1 MQITNRFMEIFIT
14 RWLGVIGFVVL
25 SVGSPFIRAASH
37 GSADFP
43 SLVASLKIDPSLEFC
58 GEKVP
63 LKSQEI
69 RERLEKELLLSL
81 WDRPQIILWLKR
93 SHRYLPYIEQILEKN
108 DMPDDLKYLAIA
120 ESALRPHAGSSKG
133 AIGFW
138 QFMPGTGRKYG
149 LVINEYIDERR
160 NLFISTAAA
169 IQYFKQLYQTFDSW
183 TLAAAAFNMG
193 EEGLM
198 AEILEQDTNNYYQL
212 YLPLETQRYIF
223 RILSVKLIFS
233 EREKFGFR
241 LTSIEH
247 YPPLE
252 FDRIRVK
259 CSHEIPIRIIAK
271 AAKTHFKVIKDLN
284 PEIRGHYLRKGKHH
298 ILVPKGASPGFKD
311 RYKDLENKY
320 LVSKK
325 EKIYIVKRGDNL
337 SSIADRFGI
346 PLSALIIWNRVDIK
360 RPIHPG
366 HRLFIYRD
374 DLGPEKSDID
384 DETGELDLN

>member
-1 MQITNRFMEIFIT
+1 MKIFIT
-14 RWLGVIGFVVL
+14 CWFGLIGFVVL
-25 SVGSPFIRAASH
+25 SMGSLFIPVTSH

-43 SLVASLKIDPSLEFC
+43 SLVASLKIDLPLEFC

-63 LKSQEI
+63 LKNQGI
-69 RERLEKELLLSL
+69 RERLEKELMLSL

-93 SHRYLPYIEQILEKN
+93 SNRYLPYIEQILAKN

-120 ESALRPHAGSSKG
+120 ESALRPHAGSRKG

-160 NLFISTAAA
+160 NLFTSTAAA
-169 IQYFKQLYQTFDSW
+169 IQYFKQLYQMFDSW
-183 TLAAAAFNMG
+183 TLAAAAYNMG

-198 AEILEQDTNNYYQL
+198 AEILEQDTKNYYQL

-233 EREKFGFR
+233 EREKYGFK
-241 LTSIEH
+241 LTPIDY

-259 CSHEIPIRIIAK
+259 CSEEVPIRIIAK
-271 AAKTHFKVIKDLN
+271 AAETHFKVIKDLN

-298 ILVPKGASPGFKD
+298 VLIPKGASPGFKA
-311 RYKDLENKY
+311 RYKNLENKY

-337 SSIADRFGI
+337 SSIADRFGV
-346 PLSALIIWNRVDIK
+346 PLSALIIWNRIDIK

-374 DLGPEKSDID
+374 DLGPEESNID
-384 DETGELDLN
+384 NEIGEPE